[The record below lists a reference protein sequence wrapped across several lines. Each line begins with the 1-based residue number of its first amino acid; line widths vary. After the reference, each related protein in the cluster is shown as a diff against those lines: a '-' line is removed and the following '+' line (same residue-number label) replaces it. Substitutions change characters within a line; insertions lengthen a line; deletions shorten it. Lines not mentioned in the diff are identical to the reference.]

1 MPVTPVSAPPLSIVV
16 LISGSGSNLQAIIDN
31 LQVRNINARI
41 KAVISNRPGVL
52 GLERAANAGIETRT
66 IDHTEF
72 ESRLSFDQAMID
84 TIDSYQ
90 PELIIL
96 AGFMRILSDEF
107 VEHYAGRLINIH
119 PSLLPNFKGL
129 NTHQRAIDA
138 SHDKHGASVHFVSNE
153 LDGGP
158 VIAQA
163 EVAVSANDDAQSL
176 RLKVLEQ
183 EHILYPLVTKW
194 FAERRITL
202 NNNQVYF
209 DQRPLEKPVVITEN
223 SWEQ

>member
-1 MPVTPVSAPPLSIVV
+1 MTAKPLSIVV
-16 LISGSGSNLQAIIDN
+16 LISGSGSNMQAIIDS
-31 LQVRNINARI
+31 LQKQNINAEI
-41 KAVISNRPGVL
+41 KAVISNKADAY
-52 GLERAANAGIETRT
+52 GLERAKQAHIPALS
-66 IDHTEF
+66 IDHTLYD
-72 ESRLSFDQAMID
+72 SRLSFDQAMIE
-84 TIDSYQ
+84 TIDRFE

-96 AGFMRILSDEF
+96 AGFMRILSEEF
-107 VEHYAGRLINIH
+107 VNHYAGRLINIH

-138 SHDKHGASVHFVSNE
+138 GHRKHGASVHFVSNE

-163 EVAVSANDDAQSL
+163 VVAVDEQDDAESL

-194 FAERRITL
+194 LAQRRITL
-202 NNNQVYF
+202 VDKTVYF
-209 DQRPLEKPVVITEN
+209 DQSPLEKAIIIDAD
-223 SWEQ
+223 SWNI

>member
-1 MPVTPVSAPPLSIVV
+1 MVNKPLSIVV
-16 LISGSGSNLQAIIDN
+16 LISGSGSNMQAIIDY
-31 LQVRNINARI
+31 LAREKISAKI
-41 KAVISNRPGVL
+41 KAVISNKADAL
-52 GLERAANAGIETRT
+52 GLQRAKKAGILTTVIE
-66 IDHTEF
+66 HTDF
-72 ESRLSFDQAMID
+72 QSREDFDQAMMQS
-84 TIDSYQ
+84 IDSYQ

-96 AGFMRILSDEF
+96 AGFMRILTDQF

-119 PSLLPNFKGL
+119 PSLLPHFKGL

-138 SHDKHGASVHFVSNE
+138 EHQQHGASVHFVSNE

-163 EVAVSANDDAQSL
+163 AVDIDSHDDAESL

-194 FAERRITL
+194 FAERRLQL
-202 NNNQVYF
+202 NDNRVYF
-209 DQRPLEKPVVITEN
+209 DQQVLQKPIIITDKN
-223 SWEQ
+223 LAS